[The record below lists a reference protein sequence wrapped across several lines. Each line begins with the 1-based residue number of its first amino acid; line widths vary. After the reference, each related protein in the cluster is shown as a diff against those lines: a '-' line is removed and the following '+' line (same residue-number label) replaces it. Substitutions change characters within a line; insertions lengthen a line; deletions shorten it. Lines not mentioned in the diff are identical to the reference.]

1 MLCPEPHCSD
11 TQTPPDQAPLHT
23 PLQTQGYRPQ
33 YKLELRL
40 IPNSDL
46 PFQKGKN
53 PTTLTYKGEGGTNQ
67 DQTETFPPLLL
78 VRGGPM
84 KPGRDLQPSHT
95 QGEGGGR
102 GEKGTE
108 TSTPTP
114 YHTKDLGGK
123 RKRGQRTPLTG
134 NYSIINCYPETVVL
148 PLYPTTKFP
157 TKLTL
162 LHAPP
167 KNQAF
172 TTFTKSCKL
181 WARK

>member
-67 DQTETFPPLLL
+67 DQTETFPLLL
-78 VRGGPM
+78 LMRGGPM
-84 KPGRDLQPSHT
+84 KTGSRPSTLPYSGRGG
-95 QGEGGGR
+95 GEGG
-102 GEKGTE
+102 KGDRDIHPNTL
-108 TSTPTP
+108 P
-114 YHTKDLGGK
+114 YEGFGGK
-123 RKRGQRTPLTG
+123 KEEGAENPSHRK
-134 NYSIINCYPETVVL
+134 
-148 PLYPTTKFP
+148 
-157 TKLTL
+157 L
-162 LHAPP
+162 LH
-167 KNQAF
+167 NQLLPRNCR
-172 TTFTKSCKL
+172 SPSVSHD
-181 WARK
+181 

>member
-33 YKLELRL
+33 CKLELRL

-67 DQTETFPPLLL
+67 DQTETFHPLLL

-84 KPGRDLQPSHT
+84 KNRVETFNPPILRERA
-95 QGEGGGR
+95 GEGG
-102 GEKGTE
+102 KGDRDTHPN
-108 TSTPTP
+108 TLP
-114 YHTKDLGGK
+114 YEGFGGK
-123 RKRGQRTPLTG
+123 KEEGAENPSHRK
-134 NYSIINCYPETVVL
+134 
-148 PLYPTTKFP
+148 
-157 TKLTL
+157 L
-162 LHAPP
+162 LH
-167 KNQAF
+167 NQLLPRNCR
-172 TTFTKSCKL
+172 SPSVSHD
-181 WARK
+181 